1 MERPR
6 RTFIPAART
15 RIHRRERPVRVLNP
29 NRQAR
34 HIGMIDR
41 FLTRIASART
51 FAGKLW
57 DLTRPYW
64 FAQDRQTLR
73 FRGFAFSIRECWI
86 ARALLAVV
94 LAASVLIVYIS
105 KQINSWN
112 ARFFNALQDRNA
124 EAFWSELYTWVFLVA
139 LFIVAVV
146 YRVWLVQL
154 LTIRW
159 RRWLSRVYFRDWLA
173 DRTYYHMELARWS
186 VGNPEQRIEQ
196 DIGAFTRQT
205 LDISLGLLLQVMT
218 LVTFTAVLWNLSS
231 GFVLPIF
238 GGVTIPGY
246 MMWAAILYALAGSW
260 ATYLIGKPLVG
271 VNYALERY
279 NAEFRYRMVRIRE
292 NAESIALYHGEAVE
306 ERRLSSAFTRIYA
319 TWWSY
324 MRYNKRLTWLTSF
337 YGQAAAVF
345 PFIVGAPQF
354 FAGRIGLGTL
364 TQTADAFGQVQG
376 SLSWFIDSY
385 TQLAAWQAAV
395 NRLTSFGEAMVGA
408 KRAAEQGGFDIRTA
422 SEPSL
427 ALDDVEVQLPD
438 GTPLLQG
445 LDVTLREG
453 ESVVLAGAS
462 GSGKT
467 TLFRVLAGL
476 WPFGKGRIALPRDG
490 RALFL
495 SQRPYLPIGALKDA
509 LCYPETADRHT
520 DAECGA
526 ALEACGLGYLVPRLG
541 EAANWSLIL
550 SGGEK
555 QRLAFARALLF
566 RPSWLFLDEATA
578 ALDEAAERHMYE
590 LLCQR
595 LPKATVVSIAHRP
608 AVLAFHKR
616 QLVVDPLQRR
626 VASEPVPA

>member
-1 MERPR
+1 
-6 RTFIPAART
+6 
-15 RIHRRERPVRVLNP
+15 
-29 NRQAR
+29 
-34 HIGMIDR
+34 MIDR
-41 FLTRIASART
+41 FLTRMASARS

-64 FAQDRQTLR
+64 FAEERQT
-73 FRGFAFSIRECWI
+73 FRLWGGVTFSAKECWI
-86 ARALLAVV
+86 ARVLLAVSII
-94 LAASVLIVYIS
+94 LSILIVYIS
-105 KQINSWN
+105 KLINSWN

-124 EAFWSELYTWVFLVA
+124 DAFWSELNTWIVLVG
-139 LFIVAVV
+139 LFIVAMV

-173 DRTYYHMELARWS
+173 DRTYYHMELASWG

-205 LDISLGLLLQVMT
+205 LDISLGLLLQIMT

-238 GGVTIPGY
+238 GGLAIPGY

-279 NAEFRYRMVRIRE
+279 NADFRYRMVRIRE
-292 NAESIALYHGEAVE
+292 NAESIALYHGEPVE

-324 MRYNKRLTWLTSF
+324 MKYNKRLTWLTSF
-337 YGQAAAVF
+337 YGQAATIF
-345 PFIVGAPQF
+345 PYIVAAPQY
-354 FAGRIGLGTL
+354 FAGQIGLGTL
-364 TQTADAFGQVQG
+364 TQTADAFSQVQG

-385 TQLAAWQAAV
+385 TQLAAWQATV
-395 NRLTSFGEAMVGA
+395 NRLTNFGEAMVRA
-408 KRAAEQGGFDIRTA
+408 KRAAGQSGFDIRTTH
-422 SEPSL
+422 EPKLEL
-427 ALDDVEVQLPD
+427 ADVEVQLPD
-438 GTPLLQG
+438 GRTLLEG
-445 LDVTLREG
+445 VDVTVREG
-453 ESVVLAGAS
+453 ETVVLRGSS

-476 WPFGKGRIALPRDG
+476 WPFGKGRIALPGDG

-509 LCYPETADRHT
+509 LCYPEAPDRHS
-520 DAECGA
+520 DAECGE
-526 ALEACGLGYLVPRLG
+526 ALGACGLSYLAPRLG

-555 QRLAFARALLF
+555 QRLAFARAILF
-566 RPSWLFLDEATA
+566 RPNWLFLDEATA
-578 ALDEAAERHMYE
+578 ALDEAAERRMYE
-590 LLCQR
+590 LLRQR
-595 LPKATVVSIAHRP
+595 LPKATVISIAHRP
-608 AVLAFHKR
+608 AVLAFHER
-616 QLVVDPLQRR
+616 QLVVDPARRR
-626 VASEPVPA
+626 VASESVPV